1 VSTLRRRLSRANRTK
16 FVVRRPKATAV
27 IDQDPCRGPAAARA
41 LVEKPEIASNS
52 PFVVALSCDLH
63 LHTLY
68 PYGVE
73 SFGAYARGKPAS
85 DGLGSTRRPWRLLGV
100 CALAPRERW
109 SPVAASNQAIA
120 ARVVSSMSSTSAS
133 LLGSQGI
140 FRSCRVRWYCPLA
153 PQQTGS
159 AGPTGSLVFPCVKPM
174 SAGR

>member
-1 VSTLRRRLSRANRTK
+1 MVSTLRRRLGRAKRTK
-16 FVVRRPKATAV
+16 FVFRRPKATAV

-85 DGLGSTRRPWRLLGV
+85 DGCGV
-100 CALAPRERW
+100 DAATVAVARGRCARAPERW
-109 SPVAASNQAIA
+109 SPVAAGNQAIA
-120 ARVVSSMSSTSAS
+120 ARVVSSMSSTIRQFA
-133 LLGSQGI
+133 
-140 FRSCRVRWYCPLA
+140 W
-153 PQQTGS
+153 
-159 AGPTGSLVFPCVKPM
+159 
-174 SAGR
+174 